1 MKYKS
6 SGDAGMAVPVVI
18 GKNFVYLHTN
28 IEKHV
33 NEEEDREYYTYDV
46 EKLSLEE
53 GLKYLMLENI
63 KLKKAIVELAS
74 EVFK

>member
-6 SGDAGMAVPVVI
+6 QGDAGMAKPVII
-18 GKNFVYLHTN
+18 GKHFIYLHTN

-33 NEEEDREYYTYDV
+33 DEEGREYYKYDV

-53 GLKYLMLENI
+53 AIKHLMLENI
-63 KLKKAIVELAS
+63 KLKKALGEIGS